1 MSEQQVG
8 QIMAKWAYIGVIAGL
23 IGTYAYLDVLKSKK
37 EKLLVASLFTIG
49 GLALGGYIGAREVE
63 KLKNT

>member
-23 IGTYAYLDVLKSKK
+23 IGTYAYLDVLKYKK

-63 KLKNT
+63 KLKNR

>member
-1 MSEQQVG
+1 MSEEQVG

-63 KLKNT
+63 KLKNR